1 MDNTNTR
8 ASTARQDAAASR
20 PYLMVI
26 GGARVGEIHP
36 LTRDR
41 TVVGRSP
48 EAEIRLRDDGISR
61 AHAELVV
68 DDGRVLVRD
77 LGSKNGT
84 YLNGERADT
93 REVRNGDKLS
103 VGEAT
108 LLLFMHQEDLV
119 PAYQRGRFLTAVRDP
134 ATAALKREVFVERL
148 AQEVSFARRHGAP
161 LALLAWELDG
171 FAGLSARLGPE
182 GTRRCLAAVARSAQ
196 EVLDGDVL
204 GVVEPGR
211 FGVACRE
218 MDGRAA
224 GERAARLRAA
234 VAATRF
240 DGGAPHAP
248 LTASVGVAACGPG
261 KDGTAEAAAA
271 LLRDASAAL
280 DAARTSGGDR
290 VAFSPTATA
299 RGATEGREEGGQ
311 GVKAPT

>member
-1 MDNTNTR
+1 
-8 ASTARQDAAASR
+8 
-20 PYLMVI
+20 MVI

-48 EAEIRLRDDGISR
+48 EAQIRLRDDGISR

-108 LLLFMHQEDLV
+108 LLLFTHQEDLV

-161 LALLAWELDG
+161 LALLVWELDG

-182 GTRRCLAAVARSAQ
+182 GTRRCLAAVAQAAHEGLS
-196 EVLDGDVL
+196 DGDVL
-204 GVVEPGR
+204 GVVGPGR

-218 MDGRAA
+218 MDGPAA

-261 KDGTAEAAAA
+261 KDGTPEAAAA
-271 LLRDASAAL
+271 LLREASVAL

-290 VAFSPTATA
+290 VAFSPAATA
-299 RGATEGREEGGQ
+299 SS
-311 GVKAPT
+311 